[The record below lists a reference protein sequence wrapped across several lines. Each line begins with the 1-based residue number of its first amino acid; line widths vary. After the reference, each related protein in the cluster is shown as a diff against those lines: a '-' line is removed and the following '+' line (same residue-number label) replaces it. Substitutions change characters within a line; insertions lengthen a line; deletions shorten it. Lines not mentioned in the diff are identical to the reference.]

1 MDKYKIIENA
11 LSVFAGGVVFA
22 VWVYIT
28 VDLFGIAFAS
38 DGLSGYEWFLFGLG
52 YALFTVILLLAGIYL
67 VDATREDRE
76 DV

>member
-1 MDKYKIIENA
+1 MDKYKIIENM
-11 LSVFAGGVVFA
+11 LSVFAGGIVFG

>member
-1 MDKYKIIENA
+1 
-11 LSVFAGGVVFA
+11 VFG

-52 YALFTVILLLAGIYL
+52 YALFSVILLLAGIYL
-67 VDATREDRE
+67 VDSTRED
-76 DV
+76 V

>member
-1 MDKYKIIENA
+1 MKVTWERLVEIMLGVI
-11 LSVFAGGVVFA
+11 AGGIVFG

-52 YALFTVILLLAGIYL
+52 YALFSVILLLAGIYL
-67 VDATREDRE
+67 VDSTRED
-76 DV
+76 V

>member
-1 MDKYKIIENA
+1 MDKYKIIENM
-11 LSVFAGGVVFA
+11 LSVFAGGIVFG

-38 DGLSGYEWFLFGLG
+38 DGLSGYEWVLFGVG

-67 VDATREDRE
+67 VDATRED
-76 DV
+76 V

>member
-1 MDKYKIIENA
+1 MDKYKIIENT
-11 LSVFAGGVVFA
+11 LSVIAGGIVFG

-52 YALFTVILLLAGIYL
+52 YAVFSVIMLLAGIYA
-67 VDATREDRE
+67 VDATRED
-76 DV
+76 V